1 MTFHQEQGCQKTSK
15 VWRGKRKKLFKFPF
29 FKSERKYIPSQLKS
43 KKTKQKKKKKNLDR
57 IYCKQYTD

>member
-43 KKTKQKKKKKNLDR
+43 KKTKQKKTKKP
-57 IYCKQYTD
+57 